1 MPTAAINARLP
12 RTYVPGGTSTIQ
24 PGPRSGYTRISNQVN
39 ASRSAHGRYQQ
50 RTPVS
55 RAGNPI
61 RTAPKYTPRN
71 VAGNPGTAV
80 TGPSPT
86 ARRPDPFVQLRS
98 QPPAPSSPA
107 PSPIRTARPQTPTPA
122 RVASPR
128 ALPRVS
134 PRAAAIGGGV
144 LGAVDG
150 TIAATQ
156 ALQAGASPT
165 EAIAYGGG
173 VAVGS
178 TGGAYA
184 GTLAG
189 AAIGTAIAPGLGTA
203 IGGYVGAAIGGYLG
217 GNVGGALGNAL
228 GGLLGRRRPLQDGQA
243 VDTVVPGSDPTAPTF
258 VGGQGA
264 GVRYYVCARGIDFT
278 DQVLGPQRCQF
289 GSYATFG
296 PVTGILVTEGSP
308 SDWRPTSPHYP
319 SGDVGS
325 GFGIPGY
332 SSVEGSVFIT
342 EVIRADGTSIE
353 DDRAQYG
360 DLGSTPGI
368 SPANPRPVPPV
379 EPPPAPLW
387 GDRSRAPVPSSP
399 VPPPV
404 PAGDPPPETTP
415 PPDPAV
421 VPAGLGDT
429 APTPLPS
436 SQPSPTE
443 SIGSGATRADVP
455 ANTPASDR
463 PITTYDENGIP
474 TTTYPDGSQVRG
486 SFISGGQIVRTQVNG
501 QTIGE
506 QVIPRGLNPGLLI
519 TTGVGLAAGVGI
531 ALTRGLS
538 RGPSAAVGTALNPNV
553 SRVTDPLTSQVVQ
566 PPPRPRV
573 TPRTTNAGC
582 RCNGPIL
589 AALGNLGGTSFG
601 PSGQP
606 TQPQNT
612 AQGASLAAILAKLQ
626 SMQAFAEKAWKAT
639 QAQKIL
645 DVLTFVGVMHN
656 AAFLSREVAETM
668 SYMVGNVLN
677 IFGIEDENGSNLDVF
692 GWLGDTINGFFV
704 KVFGQDLVD
713 DARETWK
720 KASAILRS
728 ASMIIWT
735 VRSIFDGT
743 QELLEWIGEN
753 TGKIGNA
760 LKRWGVVGFNA
771 YPWMAERIA
780 SQDRVRR
787 RYKRI
792 LDGLEAAEDT
802 SSSFAMASG
811 EVLEIQ
817 QELGELG
824 EQSQAFKDSVRDFT
838 PGATPDNSDIPTVGD
853 DAVTQAQAGP
863 EVGPADMERGTAP

>member
-98 QPPAPSSPA
+98 QPAAPSSPA

-178 TGGAYA
+178 TGGVYA

-258 VGGQGA
+258 VGGQGY
-264 GVRYYVCARGIDFT
+264 GVRYYVCARGIRLST
-278 DQVLGPQRCQF
+278 GELGPQLCSLSPF
-289 GSYATFG
+289 FG
-296 PVTGILVTEGSP
+296 PITGIRATDELPGQ
-308 SDWRPTSPHYP
+308 WRPMSPYYP
-319 SGDVGS
+319 GGDVGQ
-325 GFGIPGY
+325 GFGISGY
-332 SSVEGSVFIT
+332 STIGGPWVTSVT
-342 EVIRADGTSIE
+342 RADGVSE
-353 DDRAQYG
+353 QADRDMHG
-360 DLGSTPGI
+360 DPPGTPGV
-368 SPANPRPVPPV
+368 SPATPRPVPPAA
-379 EPPPAPLW
+379 PPPAPLW
-387 GDRSRAPVPSSP
+387 GDRSRAPAPSSP

-429 APTPLPS
+429 APAPLPS

-486 SFISGGQIVRTQVNG
+486 SFIRGGQIVRTQVNG

-645 DVLTFVGVMHN
+645 DLLTFIGVMHN

-743 QELLEWIGEN
+743 QEVMEWTAEN
-753 TGKIGNA
+753 VGLIGNA
-760 LKRWGVVGFNA
+760 LKKWGVVGFNS
-771 YPWMAERIA
+771 YGWMATRMN

-792 LDGLEAAEDT
+792 LDGLEQAEDT
-802 SSSFAMASG
+802 SSSFAMATG

-817 QELGELG
+817 EEIGELG
-824 EQSQAFKDSVRDFT
+824 EQSQRFKDSVTDFV
-838 PGATPDNSDIPTVGD
+838 PGAEPDNSDIPLAGD
-853 DAVTQAQAGP
+853 EGITNAQSGP
-863 EVGPADMERGTAP
+863 DVAPTDFERGEPAP